1 MYATLRRLGSVAVV
15 AGVLA
20 APAVAEA
27 QAPRPK
33 PAPAPVQV
41 QLLALNDFHGNLEPP
56 TGSSG
61 LIGSPLVPAGG
72 AAYLATHVRELA
84 ASNRN
89 TLVVSAGDLIGASP
103 LLSALFHD
111 EPTIEAFNQIGLDF
125 NAVGNHEFDE
135 GLAELKRMQRGGC
148 HPTDGCQDGDGF
160 AGASFRFLAANVV
173 DERTRL
179 PIFAPFAIRTFG
191 TIPVGF
197 IGMTL
202 EGTPD
207 VTTASG
213 VAGLD
218 FLDEADTANFYARVL
233 RLLGVKAIVVLLHEG
248 GTQTGGIDDCTG
260 ISGPIAD
267 IVQRTTDDVDLFIT
281 GHTHQAYRCVIDGR
295 PVTSA
300 SSFGR
305 LITDIDLTLDRKT
318 RDVASVQTDNVVITR
333 DVTPAPD
340 VAALV
345 ERYKTASAPIANRV
359 VGSITADITRAQ
371 NAAGES
377 ALGNLI
383 ADAQLSFTAT
393 AAGAQMAFMNPGG
406 IRTDLVFAP
415 SGTELPGQVTFAEAF
430 AVQPFS
436 NLLVTMTLTG
446 AQIDTMLEQQWCGQD
461 PGVTRILGPS
471 AGLAYTWS
479 ASAPVCDRVS
489 NISLNGTPVDPAAT
503 YRVTVNSF
511 LADGGD
517 RFAVLRDGTD
527 RVTAPGVD
535 LDAVTA
541 YLGANSP
548 VAPPAQNRIT
558 RVG

>member
-61 LIGSPLVPAGG
+61 LIGSPSVPAGG
-72 AAYLATHVRELA
+72 AAYLATHIRELA

-191 TIPVGF
+191 TIPVAF

-218 FLDEADTANFYARVL
+218 FLDEADTANFYAKVL

-305 LITDIDLTLDRKT
+305 LVTDIDLTLDRKT

-333 DVTPAPD
+333 DVTQAPD

-345 ERYKTASAPIANRV
+345 ERYKTASAPIADRV
-359 VGSITADITRAQ
+359 VGSITADITRAP

-377 ALGNLI
+377 ALGDLI

-446 AQIDTMLEQQWCGQD
+446 AQIDTLLEQQWCGQD

-471 AGLAYTWS
+471 TGLAYTWS

-489 NISLNGTPVDPAAT
+489 NIMLDGTPLDPAAS

-511 LADGGD
+511 MADGGD
-517 RFAVLRDGTD
+517 RLAVLRAGTD

-535 LDAVTA
+535 LDALTA
-541 YLGANSP
+541 YLVANSP
-548 VAPPAQNRIT
+548 VAPPAQTRIT